1 MQSQISDADLKRLTR
16 SQITALQTVLEIQ
29 KSGHIPANYRQH
41 FSTLVLRALNF
52 DDLCIVIRALLSTIH
67 LAQGAAKKAE
77 AAL

>member
-1 MQSQISDADLKRLTR
+1 MQSPISDSDLGKFTR
-16 SQITALQTVLEIQ
+16 TQIEALKTILEIQ

-52 DDLCIVIRALLSTIH
+52 DDLCIVIRALLPTIH